1 MENIKSLIEKRNA
14 KEAEAR
20 NILDTVIQEV
30 RSITE
35 DEKTKFEQLHAEI
48 KGLNETIDM
57 VEKRSNEE
65 VGRVVKI
72 EKREEEKQMN
82 NKAVDVKERELRALD
97 QFIRKEEGVE
107 LREMTTSSNGNI
119 VPTHLYEEIVETL
132 DEVAPLFA
140 AVPKLTPVSGNLEI
154 LKEKTLGQAGFVGEN
169 ENLTLE
175 DFNFDK
181 VKLEQRRA
189 GSAVS
194 LTRKLI
200 NDSGID
206 VVAYAKSALYR
217 RLGIALDRAM
227 IKGTVASESFEGLYS
242 APASCEVEAIAEDVT
257 SIDDYM
263 NVLNS
268 MHPTLQGDAIWVVA
282 RTEFNKLALL
292 KDAVGNYYLTRDM
305 VNEKPAYRLFGCE
318 VKISEDMDA
327 TTKPA
332 ILVNLKEA
340 YAGMIKKDVELRQI
354 NADTTNALKG
364 TDTLV
369 LDMYAD
375 VRIVRPEAI
384 RVLKAK
390 QA

>member
-14 KEAEAR
+14 KETEAR

-65 VGRVVKI
+65 VGKVVKI

-82 NKAVDVKERELRALD
+82 NKTVDVKERELRALD

-132 DEVAPLFA
+132 HEVAPLFA
-140 AVPKLTPVSGNLEI
+140 AVPKLTPVSGSLEI

-175 DFNFDK
+175 DFDFDK

-206 VVAYAKSALYR
+206 VVAYAKSVLYR
-217 RLGIALDRAM
+217 RLGMALDRAM

-242 APASCEVEAIAEDVT
+242 APKNCEVEAIAEDVT

-263 NVLNS
+263 NILNS
-268 MHPTLQGDAIWVVA
+268 MHPTLQGDAIWVVS
-282 RTEFNKLALL
+282 RPEFNKLALL
-292 KDAVGNYYLTRDM
+292 KDAAGNYYLTRDII
-305 VNEKPAYRLFGCE
+305 NGKPAYRLFGCE
-318 VKISEDMDA
+318 VKISEDMDEK
-327 TTKPA
+327 TKPA

-340 YAGMIKKDVELRQI
+340 YAGMIKRDVELRQI

-369 LDMYAD
+369 LDMYTDA
-375 VRIVRPEAI
+375 RIVRPEAI

>member
-14 KEAEAR
+14 KETEAR

-82 NKAVDVKERELRALD
+82 NKTVDVKERELRALD

-132 DEVAPLFA
+132 HEVAPLFA

-242 APASCEVEAIAEDVT
+242 APESCEVEAIAEDVT

-292 KDAVGNYYLTRDM
+292 KDGVGNYYLTRDI

-327 TTKPA
+327 KTKPA

-384 RVLKAK
+384 RVLKGK